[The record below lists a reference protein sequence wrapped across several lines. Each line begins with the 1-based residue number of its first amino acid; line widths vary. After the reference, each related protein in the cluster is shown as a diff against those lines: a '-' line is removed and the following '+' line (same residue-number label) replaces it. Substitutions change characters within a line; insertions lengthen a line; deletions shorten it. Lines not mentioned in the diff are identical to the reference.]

1 MGGQPGLGRDQA
13 HPRAAQHV
21 LPPNVYGC
29 FFKDNTGIELRE
41 RIGIDR
47 ITFETDYPHTDSTW
61 PHSRAIVAKLLDGLD
76 AESIHKI
83 VRGNAIDLFELQGF
97 Q

>member
-1 MGGQPGLGRDQA
+1 MDEASIPKIISVDDHVVEPAHVWVRWLPAKYRDRG
-13 HPRAAQHV
+13 PRV
-21 LPPNVYGC
+21 
-29 FFKDNTGIELRE
+29 E
-41 RIGIDR
+41 RIDR

-76 AESIHKI
+76 AESTHKI

>member
-1 MGGQPGLGRDQA
+1 MLSHYFHR
-13 HPRAAQHV
+13 
-21 LPPNVYGC
+21 NVYGC

-61 PHSRAIVAKLLDGLD
+61 SHSRGIVAKLLDGLGAD
-76 AESIHKI
+76 SIHKI
-83 VRGNAIDLFELQGF
+83 ERGNAIDLVELQDF

>member
-1 MGGQPGLGRDQA
+1 VYEDLVYIHKRHVAAAGYPRDEMTMAPVTYDDMRPG
-13 HPRAAQHV
+13 
-21 LPPNVYGC
+21 
-29 FFKDNTGIELRE
+29 
-41 RIGIDR
+41 R

-61 PHSRAIVAKLLDGLD
+61 PHSRGIVATLLDGLD

-83 VRGNAIDLFELQGF
+83 VRGDAIHLFELQGF